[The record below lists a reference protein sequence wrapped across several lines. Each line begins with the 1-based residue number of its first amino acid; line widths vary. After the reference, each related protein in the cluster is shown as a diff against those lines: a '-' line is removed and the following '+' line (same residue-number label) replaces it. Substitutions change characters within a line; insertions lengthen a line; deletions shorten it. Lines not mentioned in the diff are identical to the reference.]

1 MVVIRKHFDFD
12 RPKDVDKNLNCE
24 IEFIIKI
31 NDFLA
36 VSKVKNE
43 IEQFLLKQKHGND
56 IQKHGKQQKK

>member
-43 IEQFLLKQKHGND
+43 IEQFLLK
-56 IQKHGKQQKK
+56 